1 MVRGPS
7 GSFLKSYLWTTP
19 CRTQCAQNT
28 IKCWNRFSVVKVHLN
43 CNLTYAGDVGGLA
56 YPRRCE
62 TFSDFPSKN
71 SRIFPF
77 ALDDRGDDTGGEQS
91 GAAPTD
97 GLGFQESCAP
107 VAAQDLTDAPVGH
120 LKMQVSSTVLNKNN
134 PLMLHLT

>member
-1 MVRGPS
+1 MRKTPS
-7 GSFLKSYLWTTP
+7 SAG
-19 CRTQCAQNT
+19 
-28 IKCWNRFSVVKVHLN
+28 IFSVHLN
-43 CNLTYAGDVGGLA
+43 FNLTYAGDVGGLA

-77 ALDDRGDDTGGEQS
+77 ALDDRGDDTGGEKL

-120 LKMQVSSTVLNKNN
+120 LKMQVSSTVLSKNN